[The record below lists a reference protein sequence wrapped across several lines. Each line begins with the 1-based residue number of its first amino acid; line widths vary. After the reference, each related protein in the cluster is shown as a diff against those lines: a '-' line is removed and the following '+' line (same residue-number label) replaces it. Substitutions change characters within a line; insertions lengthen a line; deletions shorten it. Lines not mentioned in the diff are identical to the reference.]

1 VYRLQ
6 TAALRGLGYG
16 AGVTY
21 KGASYADSLNLY
33 RTPSYVV
40 IDGQLFYET
49 KFWDVNLSLRNLT
62 DRRYYTNAT
71 FSGALPGE
79 ERSAFLTARLRF

>member
-1 VYRLQ
+1 
-6 TAALRGLGYG
+6 
-16 AGVTY
+16 
-21 KGASYADSLNLY
+21 
-33 RTPSYVV
+33 V

-49 KFWDVNLSLRNLT
+49 KTWDVNLSLRNLT